1 MNAKQLERA
10 SYLAAHAVLSADV
23 SAPHLATPG
32 ARRSYTV
39 DAIANKIRSIFE
51 LHCSAFDDCSDWQT
65 PNRSE
70 LSLPGE
76 TCEEITPALNSS
88 KLQLVMQKS
97 TRSVYCRSRT

>member
-39 DAIANKIRSIFE
+39 DAIADKIRSVFE
-51 LHCSAFDDCSDWQT
+51 LHCSAFDDSSDWQA
-65 PNRSE
+65 PNPSE
-70 LSLPGE
+70 LTLQEE
-76 TCEEITPALNSS
+76 TCEGITSG
-88 KLQLVMQKS
+88 KLQLAMQKMH
-97 TRSVYCRSRT
+97 